1 MPSSSGWRRAAT
13 AGSPI
18 STRPRATGARG
29 RRSSASRARSAA
41 IRKRSPARISSRST
55 SAPPARRPRR
65 RCAGGSRPSGMW
77 PPGANRRSSTRSA
90 GARTSASRS
99 FAPTSIRG
107 WIGSS
112 SSPTATSPSRSSLS
126 PATSFR
132 AWPARRQRR
141 ARWPT
146 AATRSSGCWR
156 PSRGARRSAG
166 PERDFARGARY
177 DDGHLRAGGGNRR
190 AASARPGDRGRG
202 PCGEETVMKERLRF
216 SGVMPAN
223 VLPFTSDLAID
234 EPAYRRHLRWLADT
248 RGVTG
253 IVANGHAS
261 EVSSLN
267 REERRRSLAIALDEV
282 GGACP
287 VIAGVYS
294 DGTQDAAD
302 LARDARAAG
311 AAGVLV
317 FPPTLFM
324 WGAQLKPDMVL
335 RHYSEIASRADLP
348 IVVFEYPPAS
358 GIGYSP
364 ETLARLAEIPQVV
377 AVKDWSNEIV
387 AFEANLRAPGRPVAM
402 LSAFTMSLMATF
414 LLGADGAISGMGS
427 VTADL
432 QAELFEACGK
442 GDLDGARRINDRLAP
457 LVSVFYAPPFVDMH
471 NRMKEALVL
480 LGRIP
485 AAHVRPPL
493 TPVSSAEREA
503 IRGALVAAGLL

>member
-1 MPSSSGWRRAAT
+1 M
-13 AGSPI
+13 
-18 STRPRATGARG
+18 
-29 RRSSASRARSAA
+29 
-41 IRKRSPARISSRST
+41 K
-55 SAPPARRPRR
+55 
-65 RCAGGSRPSGMW
+65 
-77 PPGANRRSSTRSA
+77 
-90 GARTSASRS
+90 
-99 FAPTSIRG
+99 
-107 WIGSS
+107 
-112 SSPTATSPSRSSLS
+112 
-126 PATSFR
+126 
-132 AWPARRQRR
+132 
-141 ARWPT
+141 
-146 AATRSSGCWR
+146 
-156 PSRGARRSAG
+156 G
-166 PERDFARGARY
+166 P
-177 DDGHLRAGGGNRR
+177 
-190 AASARPGDRGRG
+190 
-202 PCGEETVMKERLRF
+202 LRF

-223 VLPFTSDLAID
+223 VLPFRSDLAID

-267 REERRRSLAIALDEV
+267 REERRRSLAIALDEI

-287 VIAGVYS
+287 IITGVYS
-294 DGTQDAAD
+294 DGTQDAVD

-324 WGAQLKPDMVL
+324 WGAQFKPDMVL
-335 RHYSEIASRADLP
+335 RHFSEIAARADLP

-364 ETLARLAEIPQVV
+364 ETLARLAEIPHVV

-387 AFEANLRAPGRPVAM
+387 AFESNLRALRATGRSVAM

-493 TPVSSAEREA
+493 TPVSGADREA
-503 IRGALVAAGLL
+503 IRRALAAAGLL